1 MPRFFWV
8 AVLTGRTRGSMR
20 EYRAE
25 RMLRAVARSLLLLA
39 FLAPLPV
46 EAIEYRLRVANVV
59 ESGYFQYAEVD
70 GQQPDSPFAL
80 DRLRTALD
88 RGEVPSGVL
97 VSRQV
102 LPANAARARSFEAVA
117 VSPAGEVKEEG
128 QWQEIR
134 WEGKPGEKVVWV
146 VQGQGTH
153 LQEVTGVG
161 LVAGASG
168 RFRHYVPYGASL
180 SPSPL
185 RVIRFPLPL
194 IEFWEGKSGLWQRWL
209 ARSVDLGG
217 GIAAIVGEN
226 GNLVYAD
233 SVFLVIQQGS
243 AAATYTVAV
252 AWRDRKRTRTNQWE
266 GAGGG
271 ADPTAR

>member
-20 EYRAE
+20 EYRLK
-25 RMLRAVARSLLLLA
+25 RMLSAVARSLLLLA
-39 FLAPLPV
+39 FLAPSPV

-59 ESGYFQYAEVD
+59 ESGYFHYAEVD
-70 GQQPDSPFAL
+70 GRQPDSPFAL

-88 RGEVPSGVL
+88 RAEVPSGVL
-97 VSRQV
+97 VSRKV
-102 LPANAARARSFEAVA
+102 LPANAATARSFEAVA
-117 VSPAGEVKEEG
+117 VRPAGEVTQEG
-128 QWQEIR
+128 RWQEIR
-134 WEGKPGEKVVWV
+134 WEGKPGEKAVWV

-161 LVAGASG
+161 LVAGTTG
-168 RFRHYVPYGASL
+168 QFRHYVPYGASL
-180 SPSPL
+180 SPVPL
-185 RVIRFPLPL
+185 RATRFPLTL

-209 ARSVDLGG
+209 ARHVDLGEG
-217 GIAAIVGEN
+217 VAVIVGEN

-243 AAATYTVAV
+243 AAATYTVAL
-252 AWRDRKRTRTNQWE
+252 AWRDRERTRTNQWE
-266 GAGGG
+266 GALGG
-271 ADPTAR
+271 ADPSAR